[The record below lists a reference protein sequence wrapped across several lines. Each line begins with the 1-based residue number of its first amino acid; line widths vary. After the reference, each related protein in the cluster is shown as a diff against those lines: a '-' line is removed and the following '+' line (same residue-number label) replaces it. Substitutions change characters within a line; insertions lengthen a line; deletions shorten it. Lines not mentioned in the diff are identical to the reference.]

1 MTIEQ
6 QAEQISAAVLKGDC
20 TLSYLEDQLRN
31 AFNFGQ
37 LRACELR
44 GIPVTLSEIE
54 EEGMK
59 R

>member
-6 QAEQISAAVLKGDC
+6 QAAQIAATILKGDC
-20 TLSYLEDQLRN
+20 TLSYLEGQLRN
-31 AFNFGQ
+31 AFNYGQ

-44 GIPVTLSEIE
+44 GISVTLSEIE
-54 EEGMK
+54 EEGIK